1 MGRFQ
6 IGAVAICVLLNALD
20 GFDVL
25 AISFA
30 SPGIAQEWG
39 VDRGVLG
46 LVLSMELIGMGVG
59 SLTIGTLADWA
70 GRRPTILLC
79 LAMMAA
85 GMWLAASAGDVVW
98 LSAYRLLTGLG
109 IGGML
114 AAINAMAAEYAN
126 LKYRNLCVIVMASG
140 YPVGVILGG
149 SVAAALLASFD
160 WRSVFLFGGAA
171 TTAFIPV
178 VWWLLPESIEYLS
191 EKRPKDALARI
202 NATLRRMGH
211 AAVEA
216 LPALTAPAKAGVG
229 RLFSRNLVRIT
240 LLLTAAYFCHIMTF
254 YFIMKWIPKIVT
266 DMGFSHSAASG
277 VLVWANIG
285 GTLGALLLGLGTQ
298 LFATRRLVI
307 AAFIGSAAMVTV
319 FGQGQADLLQLSL
332 IAALALFFANS
343 AIVGLYA
350 LFAESFPTEVRAGG
364 TGLVIGVGRA
374 GAALGPVVAGFMFQA
389 NLGLDA
395 VALVMACGSLLAA
408 LALFGLRHRPESAV
422 QQGCRP

>member
-30 SPGIAQEWG
+30 SPGIAEEWG
-39 VDRGVLG
+39 VERGVLG
-46 LVLSMELIGMGVG
+46 LVLSMELIGMGLG

-79 LAMMAA
+79 LAMMAT
-85 GMWLAASAGDVVW
+85 GMWLAAGAGDLVT

-126 LKYRNLCVIVMASG
+126 LKYRNLCVILMASG

-160 WRSVFLFGGAA
+160 WRSVFIFGGAV

-178 VWWLLPESIEYLS
+178 VWLLLPESIEYLS
-191 EKRPKDALARI
+191 EKRPKDSLARI

-211 AAVEA
+211 TAVEA
-216 LPALTAPAKAGVG
+216 LPALAAPAKSGI
-229 RLFSRNLVRIT
+229 RKLFSKSLVRVT
-240 LLLTAAYFCHIMTF
+240 MLLTAAYFCHIMTF
-254 YFIMKWIPKIVT
+254 YFIMKWIPKIVA

-285 GTLGALLLGLGTQ
+285 GTLGALLLGLLTQ
-298 LFATRRLVI
+298 LFSTRHLVI
-307 AAFIGSAAMVTV
+307 SAFVGSAAMVTV
-319 FGQGQADLLQLSL
+319 FGQGQADLFQLSL
-332 IAALALFFANS
+332 IAGLALFFANS

-374 GAALGPVVAGFMFQA
+374 GAALGPIVAGFMFQA

-395 VALVMACGSLLAA
+395 VALLMAFGSVLAA
-408 LALFGLRHRPESAV
+408 LALLAFET
-422 QQGCRP
+422 

>member
-6 IGAVAICVLLNALD
+6 ISAVAICVLLNALD

-30 SPGIAQEWG
+30 SPGIADEWG
-39 VDRGVLG
+39 VERGVLG
-46 LVLSMELIGMGVG
+46 VVLSMELIGMGVG
-59 SLTIGTLADWA
+59 SLTIGALADWV
-70 GRRPTILLC
+70 GRRPIILVC
-79 LAMMAA
+79 LVMMAG
-85 GMWLAASAGDVVW
+85 GMWLAASAGDVVT

-149 SVAAALLASFD
+149 AVAASLLASFD
-160 WRSVFLFGGAA
+160 WRSVFLFGGAV

-178 VWWLLPESIEYLS
+178 VWLLLPESIEYLS

-211 AAVEA
+211 GAVEA
-216 LPALTAPAKAGVG
+216 LPALAAPAKAGMG
-229 RLFSRNLVRIT
+229 KLFSKSLLRIT

-254 YFIMKWIPKIVT
+254 YFIMKWIPKIVA
-266 DMGFSHSAASG
+266 DLGFSHSAASG

-285 GTLGALLLGLGTQ
+285 GTLGALLLGLCTQ
-298 LFATRRLVI
+298 LFTTRRLVI
-307 AAFIGSAAMVTV
+307 AAFVGSAAMVTV

-332 IAALALFFANS
+332 IAGLALFFANS

-374 GAALGPVVAGFMFQA
+374 GAALGPIVAGFMFQA

-395 VALVMACGSLLAA
+395 VAVVMALGSLLAA
-408 LALFGLRHRPESAV
+408 LALFALRRPQEA
-422 QQGCRP
+422 G

>member
-30 SPGIAQEWG
+30 SPGIAEEWG
-39 VDRGVLG
+39 VERGVLG
-46 LVLSMELIGMGVG
+46 VVLSMELIGMGVG
-59 SLTIGTLADWA
+59 SLTIGTLADWV

-79 LAMMAA
+79 LAMMAI
-85 GMWLAASAGDVVW
+85 GMWLAASAGDLVA

-126 LKYRNLCVIVMASG
+126 LKYRNLCVIIMATG
-140 YPVGVILGG
+140 YPVGVIVGG

-160 WRSVFLFGGAA
+160 WRSVFLFGGAV

-178 VWWLLPESIEYLS
+178 VWLWLPESIEYLS

-216 LPALTAPAKAGVG
+216 LPALAAPVKAGVG
-229 RLFSRNLVRIT
+229 KLFSKGLLRIT

-254 YFIMKWIPKIVT
+254 YFIMKWIPKIVA

-285 GTLGALLLGLGTQ
+285 GTLGALLLGLFTQ
-298 LFATRRLVI
+298 LFSTRHLVI
-307 AAFIGSAAMVTV
+307 AAFVGSAAMVTV
-319 FGQGQADLLQLSL
+319 FGQGQADLFQLSL

-374 GAALGPVVAGFMFQA
+374 GAALGPIVAGFMFQA

-395 VALVMACGSLLAA
+395 VALLMAFGSLLAA
-408 LALFGLRHRPESAV
+408 LALFALGRPLSPAS
-422 QQGCRP
+422 QSDLA

>member
-6 IGAVAICVLLNALD
+6 IGAVAICVLLNALE

-30 SPGIAQEWG
+30 SPGIADEWG
-39 VDRGVLG
+39 VEHGVLG

-59 SLTIGTLADWA
+59 SLTIGALADWV

-79 LAMMAA
+79 LAMMAT
-85 GMWLAASAGDVVW
+85 GMWLAASAGDVVT

-160 WRSVFLFGGAA
+160 WRSVFLFGGAV

-178 VWWLLPESIEYLS
+178 VWLLLPESIEYLS
-191 EKRPKDALARI
+191 EKRPKDALVRI

-211 AAVEA
+211 TAVEA
-216 LPALTAPAKAGVG
+216 LPALAAPAKSSIGK
-229 RLFSRNLVRIT
+229 LFSKSLARIT
-240 LLLTAAYFCHIMTF
+240 ILLTAAYFYHIMTF
-254 YFIMKWIPKIVT
+254 YFIMKWIPKIVA

-285 GTLGALLLGLGTQ
+285 GTFGALLLGLLTQ
-298 LFATRRLVI
+298 LFSTRHLVI
-307 AAFIGSAAMVTV
+307 AAFVGSAAMVTV

-332 IAALALFFANS
+332 IAGLALFFANS

-374 GAALGPVVAGFMFQA
+374 GAALGPIVAGFMFQA

-395 VALVMACGSLLAA
+395 VALLMAFGSVLAA
-408 LALFGLRHRPESAV
+408 LALLAFET
-422 QQGCRP
+422 

>member
-30 SPGIAQEWG
+30 SPGIAEEWG
-39 VDRGVLG
+39 MERGVLG
-46 LVLSMELIGMGVG
+46 LVLSMELIGMGLG

-79 LAMMAA
+79 LAMMAT
-85 GMWLAASAGDVVW
+85 GMWLAAGAGDLVT
-98 LSAYRLLTGLG
+98 LSACRLLTGLG

-126 LKYRNLCVIVMASG
+126 LKYRNLCVIVMATG

-160 WRSVFLFGGAA
+160 WRSVFIFGGAV

-178 VWWLLPESIEYLS
+178 VWLLLPESIEYLS

-216 LPALTAPAKAGVG
+216 LPALAAPAKSGIG
-229 RLFSRNLVRIT
+229 KLFSKSLVRVT
-240 LLLTAAYFCHIMTF
+240 MLLTAAYFCHIMTF
-254 YFIMKWIPKIVT
+254 YFIMKWIPKIVA

-285 GTLGALLLGLGTQ
+285 GTLGALLLGLLTQ
-298 LFATRRLVI
+298 LFSTRHLVI
-307 AAFIGSAAMVTV
+307 AAFVGSAAMVTV
-319 FGQGQADLLQLSL
+319 FGQGQADLFQLSL
-332 IAALALFFANS
+332 IAGLALFFANS

-374 GAALGPVVAGFMFQA
+374 GAALGPIVAGFMFQA

-395 VALVMACGSLLAA
+395 VALLMAFGSVLAA
-408 LALFGLRHRPESAV
+408 LALLAFET
-422 QQGCRP
+422 

>member
-46 LVLSMELIGMGVG
+46 FVLSMELIGMGVG
-59 SLTIGTLADWA
+59 SLTIGVLADWA
-70 GRRPTILLC
+70 GRRPIILLC

-254 YFIMKWIPKIVT
+254 YFIMKWIPKIVA

-395 VALVMACGSLLAA
+395 VALVMAFGSLLAA

-422 QQGCRP
+422 QQGRRS